1 MTTLII
7 ITIMT
12 ACSLLAPLIIF
23 VLYATGRTQ
32 SNPNCNLYPEIA
44 LTEKEKLDKDGNPLP
59 PIYQAKLLMSKQKE
73 FDEILSECTKAGI
86 CPICSEKLIIGS
98 YLFREMAKCPKG
110 HFNHIIHCGD
120 YGYKS
125 SAGTE

>member
-12 ACSLLAPLIIF
+12 ACSLFAPLIIF

-32 SNPNCNLYPEIA
+32 SNPNHNLYPEIA
-44 LTEKEKLDKDGNPLP
+44 LTEKEKLDKDGNPLL

-98 YLFREMAKCPKG
+98 YLFRQMARCPKG
-110 HFNHIIHCGD
+110 HFNHVLHYGD
-120 YGYKS
+120 YGCQC